1 MFILYCNNT
10 SDQVWDFFKMLN
22 HFSIKD
28 VDSGEQHY
36 SCTVDFTYEGHV
48 TVTNWSNWTERKIKD
63 ATHVLIVCTPELH
76 DHLSQTSS
84 TVFETHLGPVSSNM
98 VANLMTDQK
107 HSSKFIPVFLNTPI
121 NKSHVPAAL
130 LGKRCYELRINQLI
144 KNTMND
150 DYVQKYDGAVTEY
163 LDRHVEMKDLTDLIA
178 ILRNH

>member
-1 MFILYCNNT
+1 
-10 SDQVWDFFKMLN
+10 MLN
-22 HFSIKD
+22 HFSYKD

-36 SCTVDFTYEGHV
+36 SCTVDFSYERHA

-76 DHLSQTSS
+76 DHLSQTDS
-84 TVFETHLGPVSSNM
+84 TVFETHRGPVSSNM

-107 HSSKFIPVFLNTPI
+107 HSSKFIPVFLNTPV
-121 NKSHVPAAL
+121 NRSHVPAAL

-150 DYVQKYDGAVTEY
+150 DDTQIYDGAVTMY
-163 LDRHVEMKDLTDLIA
+163 LSHHDEMKDLTDLIT
-178 ILRNH
+178 ILRSH